1 MCTVHYSSFLVGL
14 FKVMIRITGT
24 RVMQSACRCR
34 QWCSISSTPGQVN
47 LLIGGQCAFRES
59 LRCLWT
65 LPKYSAQSEIVT
77 DAPNSRTEREMYRVR
92 PKTNKQRRLMAW
104 NLQGKNNHYESS
116 AKQRFFFK
124 KLFRGFLR
132 YTFYVTVP
140 HRAQRQYWAG
150 RTLPPNNLPP
160 NMAANDFLQWNATLL
175 SCSNSRVK

>member
-116 AKQRFFFK
+116 AKQRFFQK
-124 KLFRGFLR
+124 IVQGFLTLYILCYR
-132 YTFYVTVP
+132 TTPSTEAVLGWQNTSSKQLTSKYGRQWLFAVKCHITV
-140 HRAQRQYWAG
+140 
-150 RTLPPNNLPP
+150 
-160 NMAANDFLQWNATLL
+160 
-175 SCSNSRVK
+175 V